1 MKKLMSVAM
10 VCAVAI
16 VAGQAA
22 SAAVVGDTNWADG
35 VHAYTSN
42 IQNYGGTLMS
52 PATEFWLIGPPDA
65 DANGNNYAWDSGDP
79 DYVAGWRSSAPDEYI
94 VMEWFLGIPDVPG
107 DDLVI
112 RYFAGSNAA
121 ADVLASVDGVSFTS
135 IGTIAGS
142 TGGYLANA
150 TFDFAGL
157 LPGDVHYVKVER
169 IASGTQ
175 TGLFFDA
182 FGGVVPEPTTLALAG
197 LGVCALLRRRNGM

>member
-112 RYFAGSNAA
+112 RYYAGPGAA
-121 ADVLASVDGVSFTS
+121 ANVLASVDGVSFKA
-135 IGTIAGS
+135 IGTIPSG
-142 TGGYLANA
+142 TPGYLVDAA
-150 TFDFAGL
+150 FDFAGL
-157 LPGDVHYVKVER
+157 FSGGVHYVKLER
-169 IASGTQ
+169 TASGPQ

-182 FGGVVPEPTTLALAG
+182 FGGVVPEPATISL
-197 LGVCALLRRRNGM
+197 LGCGSVLLMRRRRRK